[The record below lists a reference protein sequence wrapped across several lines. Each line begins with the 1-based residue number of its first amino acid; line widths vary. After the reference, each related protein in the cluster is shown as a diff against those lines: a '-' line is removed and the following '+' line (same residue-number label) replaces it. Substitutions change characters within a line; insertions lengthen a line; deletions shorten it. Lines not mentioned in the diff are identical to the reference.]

1 MRVIS
6 VGDILVEG
14 GPKSR
19 QIYLKVDLSSL
30 IFDLEIFVSSS
41 VLMRRRDVESFSVFG
56 ASNVGGMKHVV
67 FLLDFHLLQS
77 ESGIEE

>member
-1 MRVIS
+1 MRIIS

-41 VLMRRRDVESFSVFG
+41 VLMRRDVESFSVFG